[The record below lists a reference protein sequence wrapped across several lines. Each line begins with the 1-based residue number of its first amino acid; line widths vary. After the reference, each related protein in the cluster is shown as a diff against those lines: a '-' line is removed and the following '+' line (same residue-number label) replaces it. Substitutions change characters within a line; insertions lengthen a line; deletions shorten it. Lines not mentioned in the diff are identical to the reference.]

1 MNKIYKQRQTL
12 NNKNNKEIHRV
23 LQVILIWMIKAEHNS
38 QYKQIN
44 KNNRIV
50 TMNMKIHIIKAVK
63 INFRQTPNKYSLN
76 RMKNY
81 KMIYRKF
88 KNNKD
93 NNQMN
98 TKTK

>member
-23 LQVILIWMIKAEHNS
+23 LQVILIWMIKAGNKL

-50 TMNMKIHIIKAVK
+50 MMNMKTHIIKAVK
-63 INFRQTPNKYSLN
+63 INFR
-76 RMKNY
+76 
-81 KMIYRKF
+81 
-88 KNNKD
+88 
-93 NNQMN
+93 
-98 TKTK
+98 